1 MAHIEKYQAPALG
14 NMLAHYDRSAELERG
29 VRRDNID
36 PARTHLNYD
45 LRPRPDGVSQLDVV
59 HARIAS
65 LNLKRAPRKDA
76 VRLCDC
82 IVTMPKWMAK
92 IAPEQQRMFFEATCN
107 TLDQIFGRDNVVSA
121 FVHMDEMTPHVH
133 YAFVPVTD
141 DGRLSAKSV
150 LNRQFMREF
159 HGRLEDGVSQALGI
173 PRTGLTLTE
182 DERGQE
188 AAEYVDLREYKDAKD
203 QADRTAER
211 LEGLRREEQRLQPT
225 AATFTESCVTL
236 ARGREV
242 GERERAAQAEN
253 RRLRERVSQLEASRA
268 RTNGRIA
275 ELDRRVREAGER
287 LRGLGERLEDL
298 RNQATE
304 LVAHVISAA
313 LQRGVTRF
321 HFLPGGLRSDEIPKM
336 FRACGEEGIGPRFD
350 FSLPSEERRR
360 ETPSM
365 YHTPAVRPRNSRGLD
380 R

>member
-36 PARTHLNYD
+36 PARTNLNYD
-45 LRPRPDGVSQLDVV
+45 LRPRPDGVSQLDAVNG
-59 HARIAS
+59 RIAS
-65 LNLKRAPRKDA
+65 LDLKRAPRKDA
-76 VRLCDC
+76 VRMCDC
-82 IVTMPKWMAK
+82 IVTMPKWMTA
-92 IAPEQQRMFFEATCN
+92 IEPEQQRMFFDATCN

-121 FVHMDEMTPHVH
+121 YVHMDEMTPHVH

-188 AAEYVDLREYKDAKD
+188 AAEYVALREYKDAKA
-203 QADRTAER
+203 QADRTEAR
-211 LEGLRREEQRLQPT
+211 LESLRREEQRLQPT

-253 RRLRERVSQLEASRA
+253 RKLRERVSHLEADRA
-268 RTNGRIA
+268 RANQRIA
-275 ELDRRVREAGER
+275 GLDRRVRDARER
-287 LRGLGERLEDL
+287 LLGLGERFENL
-298 RNQATE
+298 RNQASE
-304 LVAHVISAA
+304 LVAHVIAAA

-321 HFLPGGLRSDEIPKM
+321 HFMPAGLRSDEIPQM
-336 FRACGEEGIGPRFD
+336 FRACGEQGTGPRFD
-350 FSLPSEERRR
+350 FPLPSEERMR
-360 ETPSM
+360 ETPDVCYS
-365 YHTPAVRPRNSRGLD
+365 PEIPRDSRGSD